1 MNTMNPLHVYEP
13 AHPANYL
20 NSKTLTMKNLRIKC
34 YRLYISITEISDCY
48 RMSYSKNAPI
58 RIL

>member
-1 MNTMNPLHVYEP
+1 MNPMNPPGCGP

-20 NSKTLTMKNLRIKC
+20 NSKTLTMKNLGINC
-34 YRLYISITEISDCY
+34 VRLYISITEISDCY
-48 RMSYSKNAPI
+48 RTSYSKYTPI